1 MTTINKKNNKKA
13 TINTVSIKVQF
24 MTSSK
29 DFTATMAKYWV
40 AINEMADKTLILR
53 KNLKVCKDWAELNK
67 DNPEKQA
74 MYESEIA
81 GYQSAYNSFKE
92 EYNKRINACY
102 ELLTD
107 ELYTA
112 YITGTEEFKK
122 TIKEWFSTQKIE
134 ATPTLIEFMVISIG
148 LRDTGNKEFFRTG
161 NTKGYKSK
169 NTFNKLF
176 MRALAQLMK
185 DKNALKVDA
194 YKYTYVEPEKKKKTT
209 TK

>member
-1 MTTINKKNNKKA
+1 MSTKINTTKKTTIN
-13 TINTVSIKVQF
+13 TSSVKVQF

-81 GYQSAYNSFKE
+81 GYQSAYDSFKE

-102 ELLTD
+102 ELLTED

-112 YITGTEEFKK
+112 YTTGTEEFKK

>member
-1 MTTINKKNNKKA
+1 MSSITKNNKKV
-13 TINTVSIKVQF
+13 TINTASVKVQF

-40 AINEMADKTLILR
+40 AINEMADKALILR

-81 GYQSAYNSFKE
+81 GYQSAYDSFKE
-92 EYNKRINACY
+92 EYNKRINTCY
-102 ELLTD
+102 ELIPD

-112 YITGTEEFKK
+112 YTTSEEEFKQC
-122 TIKEWFSTQKIE
+122 IKEWFSAQKIE
-134 ATPTLIEFMVISIG
+134 ATPTLISFMTISVG
-148 LRDTGNKEFFRTG
+148 YKNSSNKQLFKTGNALSYK
-161 NTKGYKSK
+161 TKPA
-169 NTFNKLF
+169 FNKSFLN
-176 MRALAQLMK
+176 ALTQLMK
-185 DKNALKVDA
+185 DKNALKTDA
-194 YKYTYVEPEKKKKTT
+194 YKYQYKEPEKKKKTT